1 MRKKISEQKNFK
13 IQSTNKPGWGC
24 HNSRARSFEKDNLI
38 KNETKKKQSL
48 ILKRKFWSTNKKSHI
63 KKLGSLG

>member
-1 MRKKISEQKNFK
+1 MRKKISEQKNSK

-38 KNETKKKQSL
+38 KNETKKK
-48 ILKRKFWSTNKKSHI
+48 NKA
-63 KKLGSLG
+63 

>member
-1 MRKKISEQKNFK
+1 MRKKISEQKKSK

-38 KNETKKKQSL
+38 KNEKKKQSL
-48 ILKRKFWSTNKKSHI
+48 ILKRNFWSTNKKSHI
-63 KKLGSLG
+63 KKLGSLD